1 MDHTPLLSQDRAQPD
16 TLDSAEAQIGRTE
29 ASAEYEAVGDDTTGP
44 KAKNKGIYHSDRA
57 VLGLGLYALSSVF
70 LATMLICAKTLKQHG
85 FPVWQNLLARSL
97 SIMTFA
103 LIACARQRV
112 NPFGN
117 RRGLLAVRGMFGFGA
132 IGCYF
137 FAVTM
142 LPLNDAMVLTFLSP
156 LVVALLSP
164 VAINEHPPKAVYVA
178 IPVCV
183 AGVILITQPSFL
195 GRVSEHRSMLGVT
208 LAIGQACFSAC
219 AKMCVRELRKTDT
232 ANVSVFYLSLCSTIG
247 ATIGLGASML
257 WGSGQGLMMP
267 HAWDWAL
274 FAGIGLAGYGTQICM
289 TYALKYAKAAPAIAM
304 SYLSVVW
311 GLLGGYF
318 FFHEV
323 PNTLSICGAVL
334 ICSCTFML
342 GVFTRKKDP
351 TVSTESAEAD
361 PAAAEREEIQSLLGH
376 SPRTDHKEG
385 NGHIEDG
392 TVQNGRHESV

>member
-1 MDHTPLLSQDRAQPD
+1 MDRTPLLSQDHAQPD
-16 TLDSAEAQIGRTE
+16 ALDSAEAQQTQ
-29 ASAEYEAVGDDTTGP
+29 AEVQAQVAAVGNDTTGP
-44 KAKNKGIYHSDRA
+44 KAKDAGIYHSDRA

-103 LIACARQRV
+103 LIACARQGV

-117 RRGLLAVRGMFGFGA
+117 RRGLLAVRGVFGFGA

-164 VAINEHPPKAVYVA
+164 VLINEHPPRAVYVA

-183 AGVILITQPSFL
+183 AGVILVTQPSFL
-195 GRVSEHRSMLGVT
+195 GKMSEHRSTLGIV
-208 LAIGQACFSAC
+208 LAVGQACFSAC

-247 ATIGLGASML
+247 ASIGLGVSMV

-267 HAWDWAL
+267 HAWEWGL

-318 FFHEV
+318 FFHEI

-342 GVFTRKKDP
+342 GVFTRKKKP
-351 TVSTESAEAD
+351 TVTTESAEAD
-361 PAAAEREEIQSLLGH
+361 PAAAEREEIQTLLGH
-376 SPRTDHKEG
+376 KIRNVGDE
-385 NGHIEDG
+385 
-392 TVQNGRHESV
+392 QNGRHESV